1 MKIRH
6 ENDFYETP
14 TLLTKELLARI
25 DISGIILEPCAGD
38 SAITKALKAYSP
50 RTTGVATRIVIES
63 DLTWGD
69 KRSQRTTREGSPA
82 SSPADATTEEFWE
95 YWRSHFY
102 TNYPDCG
109 ISWVVTNPPFNKAH
123 QILPLAFEYC
133 SIGVAFLL
141 RSTYSEPCKNRADWL
156 VEHADRLRYRIDI
169 SPRPRF
175 RKEGGTD
182 TATVTWFVWQKSWS
196 WEEKGIDSPFA
207 YITDWR

>member
-1 MKIRH
+1 MQKARH

-14 TLLTKELLARI
+14 TLLTKELLARV
-25 DISGIILEPCAGD
+25 DIFGAILEPCAGN
-38 SAITKALKAYSP
+38 SAISKALTQYP
-50 RTTGVATRIVIES
+50 DNGRIVKES
-63 DLTWGD
+63 DLTWGEA
-69 KRSQRTTREGSPA
+69 RSHPV
-82 SSPADATTEEFWE
+82 DATTEEFWE

-102 TNYPDCG
+102 TNYPDRG
-109 ISWVVTNPPFNKAH
+109 ISWVITNPPFNKAH

-133 SIGVAFLL
+133 TVGVAFLL

-156 VEHADRLRYRIDI
+156 IEHADRLRYRIDI

-196 WEEKGIDSPFA
+196 WRQKGIDPPFA